1 MKTMATNAEYL
12 TGMQAHLKK
21 WDADVGLLLAQSK
34 KADGEIRTA
43 YERRLKEL
51 RLCRKAAQKSF
62 DELRVATGAA
72 GERMQAGVQAS
83 WEAMQATLEKVSADI
98 VAMIER
104 EATPTKVE
112 PIYAATAEAMP
123 AEAAPTEAA
132 PTPAAPPQAAPI
144 QQESA
149 P

>member
-1 MKTMATNAEYL
+1 MATNAEYL

-51 RLCRKAAQKSF
+51 RLCRKAVQKSF
-62 DELRVATGAA
+62 DEVRVATGAA
-72 GERMQAGVQAS
+72 GEKLQAGLQAS
-83 WEAMQATLEKVSADI
+83 WETMQATLEKVSSDL
-98 VAMIER
+98 VDMIHK
-104 EATPTKVE
+104 EATPKKAA
-112 PIYAATAEAMP
+112 PIYAATAEAIPAEAAP
-123 AEAAPTEAA
+123 AEAAPTQE
-132 PTPAAPPQAAPI
+132 TPPQEAPLS
-144 QQESA
+144 QETA